1 MLKELCIRD
10 FKILRNVT
18 LAFHEGLTAIT
29 GETGAGKTQ
38 CLEALQAVI
47 GERVGDDVISSGV
60 DKCEITATFDLQN
73 RLDVLKTLT
82 NDGWIDE
89 GENELILERTIERG
103 GRSRARLNGRRV
115 PIGTLQAVG
124 DKVVDLLGQ
133 NARADLLT
141 RPALEI
147 LDSMGDENHRDR
159 VGEIRELHTKWQNS
173 IKAYKTEKAEIEQ
186 AKERRE
192 LIEFQH
198 SELDK
203 ANLKPG
209 EEAVLT
215 KELELLESAKDR
227 IEGALKAA
235 SLLNNENDETP
246 SARDILQEALT
257 AVEVLASADE
267 KILEDAQ
274 KLRETVF
281 LTDELAETFR
291 HYAGNITDDPGRRG
305 EVENRIFT
313 IHQLKRKYK
322 TDETGLVALR
332 DKLSAELERVN
343 FASDRLKELAGER
356 DRLMEIF
363 RAEAITLS
371 KSRAKLAKKISGEV
385 KKYLADLDLPNASFE
400 AVLTSAIDDESTWTA
415 GGIDHAE
422 LMIST
427 NPAQDPGPLKKI
439 ASGGELS
446 RLLIALK
453 SVLAKRDRVP
463 VLIFDEAEAGI
474 GGETAFRV
482 EEKLVELSGSHQLIL
497 VSHLPQIAS
506 QAHGHWVIEK
516 SSDKKGAVAQA
527 RDVKGEDRV
536 AEISRML
543 GARGDKK
550 ALEKLARSFIKG
562 G

>member
-10 FKILRNVT
+10 FKILRDVV
-18 LAFHEGLTAIT
+18 LEFSEGLTAIT

-38 CLEALQAVI
+38 CLEALQAVL
-47 GERVGDDVISSGV
+47 GDRVGDDVISSGI

-73 RLDVLKTLT
+73 HPGIKKALAD
-82 NDGWIDE
+82 DGWID
-89 GENELILERTIERG
+89 GDENELILERTIERG

-124 DKVVDLLGQ
+124 DRMVDLLGQ

-147 LDSMGDENHRDR
+147 LDSMGDESHRSR
-159 VGEIRELHTKWQNS
+159 VLEIRELYSTWQDS
-173 IKAYKTEKAEIEQ
+173 IAAYKSEKTEIEQ
-186 AKERRE
+186 VRERRE

-198 SELDK
+198 SELDR
-203 ANLKPG
+203 ADLKPG

-215 KELELLESAKDR
+215 RELELLESAKDR
-227 IEGALKAA
+227 IEDALKAA
-235 SLLNNENDETP
+235 SLLNNEDDEIP

-257 AVEVLASADE
+257 AVERLASAHDQVS
-267 KILEDAQ
+267 EDMQ

-281 LTDELAETFR
+281 LTDELAETLR
-291 HYAGNITDDPGRRG
+291 RYADNITDDPERRS
-305 EVENRIFT
+305 EVENRILL
-313 IHQLKRKYK
+313 IHQLRRKYK
-322 TDETGLVALR
+322 TDEAGLFALR
-332 DKLSAELERVN
+332 DKLAVELDRVQ
-343 FASDRLKELAGER
+343 FASDRLNELAKVR
-356 DRLMEIF
+356 DKLRDKFLS
-363 RAEAITLS
+363 EADSLS
-371 KSRAKLAKKISGEV
+371 KARAKLTKKISSEV

-400 AVLTSAIDDESTWTA
+400 AVLTSDATDQSTWNQN
-415 GGIDHAE
+415 GIDHAE

-427 NPAQDPGPLKKI
+427 NPAQEPGPLKKI

-482 EEKLVELSGSHQLIL
+482 GEKLVELSRSHQLIL

-516 SSDKKGAVAQA
+516 ASDRKGAIAQA
-527 RDVKGEDRV
+527 RPVNGEERV
-536 AEISRML
+536 GEISRML